1 VNNKRSQLNARLR
14 VCKNVCT
21 LEEIRAYCQGREE
34 REVAQGKHQVEAVL
48 QGKKVALQRAC
59 QTAATCLVEVTL
71 QTEQGEQHKS
81 AAQLHKR
88 LQYSR
93 PLREPTT
100 TSCRGRP

>member
-1 VNNKRSQLNARLR
+1 MNDKQSQLNARLR
-14 VCKNVCT
+14 VCKNIHT
-21 LEEIRAYCQGREE
+21 LEEIRAYYQGREE
-34 REVAQGKHQVEAVL
+34 REVAQGKHQVEAVH

-59 QTAATCLVEVTL
+59 QAAATCLVEVAL
-71 QTEQGEQHKS
+71 QTEQGGQHRS
-81 AAQLHKR
+81 VVQLHKR